1 MILVGVINMAT
12 ALLVVVLERTR
23 MIGILKAIGF
33 QNNTIRKVFLFN
45 GLVIMSRGLLF
56 GNLIGLGFYFVQK
69 NFGWIK
75 LDPTTYFVE
84 TAPVQINFF
93 QIVFVNGL
101 FLIISAALL
110 WLPLKII
117 LNINPSQAINSN

>member
-1 MILVGVINMAT
+1 MI
-12 ALLVVVLERTR
+12 
-23 MIGILKAIGF
+23 
-33 QNNTIRKVFLFN
+33 
-45 GLVIMSRGLLF
+45 RGLLF
-56 GNLIGLGFYFVQK
+56 GNLLGLGFYFVQK

-101 FLIISAALL
+101 FLIISSALL
-110 WLPLKII
+110 WLPLKIV
-117 LNINPSQAINSN
+117 LNINPSQAINSR

>member
-23 MIGILKAIGF
+23 MIGVLKAIGF
-33 QNNTIRKVFLFN
+33 QNNTVRKIFLFN

-84 TAPVQINFF
+84 IAPVQINFF
-93 QIVFVNGL
+93 QIVFVNVL

-117 LNINPSQAINSN
+117 LNINPSQAINSR

>member
-1 MILVGVINMAT
+1 MAT

-23 MIGILKAIGF
+23 MIGVLKAIGF
-33 QNNTIRKVFLFN
+33 QNNTIRKIFLFN

-75 LDPTTYFVE
+75 LDPT
-84 TAPVQINFF
+84 P
-93 QIVFVNGL
+93 
-101 FLIISAALL
+101 
-110 WLPLKII
+110 I
-117 LNINPSQAINSN
+117 L